1 MEDDGES
8 TAPSHAFNPVD
19 AAARSSKDSTLTATP
34 ELATGSSSTS
44 SSQRPLSGTS
54 APCNISDTTR
64 AATLRKHH
72 TRQVLVNEADLPP
85 YVRFWY
91 PKEVDPKEVSFSIH
105 ADDICIRWDW
115 PDPSRLDYQATKRV
129 KQEVSFIEQAT
140 TLNSARD
147 SFAQK
152 IQKLEQ
158 QRQVAKARHDGR
170 GEMKLQQKKQ
180 ELEKNLKQTEA
191 NMGILQQKYD
201 KSYQSGASE
210 RLEQINIWEQRP
222 LTKRAR
228 KARVAE
234 YDEAEMEAVQE
245 SMRQPTSLISAS
257 VSTKTARKARSNR
270 APTARGK
277 DVVSRATP
285 AAEDTISPSPPI
297 SIAPKSH
304 TRKRKNPIVDRYSFD
319 EDSDDDSKSED
330 FDKLLKAHDKKIR
343 RTSDTGPKAAP
354 RQMGKS
360 KTQLFDQFLA
370 STVARAVTDEEKGR
384 ANMMAEKARKEAEEM
399 QKKLRKEIFAE
410 DGGMGSKENGD
421 EESTPVDSGYASSPA
436 V

>member
-1 MEDDGES
+1 MSSNSQPGVSNKKKTVVKQVVVASKTWYNNKSAQMRRMEDGGDAS
-8 TAPSHAFNPVD
+8 APSHAFNPVE
-19 AAARSSKDSTLTATP
+19 AATRSSKDSTPNATP

-64 AATLRKHH
+64 AATLRKNH
-72 TRQVLVNEADLPP
+72 TRQIPVNEADLPP

-91 PKEVDPKEVSFSIH
+91 PKEVDPREVSFSIY

-152 IQKLEQ
+152 IQKVEQ

-170 GEMKLQQKKQ
+170 GEINLQQKKQ
-180 ELEKNLKQTEA
+180 ELEKNLKLTEA
-191 NMGILQQKYD
+191 DMGILQQKYD
-201 KSYQSGASE
+201 KSYQSETSE
-210 RLEQINIWEQRP
+210 GLEQINIWEQRP

-228 KARVAE
+228 KARVAV
-234 YDEAEMEAVQE
+234 YDEAEIEAVQE
-245 SMRQPTSLISAS
+245 SMRQPASAS
-257 VSTKTARKARSNR
+257 VSTKTARKPRSNR
-270 APTARGK
+270 APTARGN
-277 DVVSRATP
+277 DVVARATP

-297 SIAPKSH
+297 STAPKSH

-343 RTSDTGPKAAP
+343 RTSDSGPKAAP

-360 KTQLFDQFLA
+360 KTELFDQFLA
-370 STVARAVTDEEKGR
+370 STVARAVTDEEK
-384 ANMMAEKARKEAEEM
+384 E
-399 QKKLRKEIFAE
+399 
-410 DGGMGSKENGD
+410 
-421 EESTPVDSGYASSPA
+421 
-436 V
+436 